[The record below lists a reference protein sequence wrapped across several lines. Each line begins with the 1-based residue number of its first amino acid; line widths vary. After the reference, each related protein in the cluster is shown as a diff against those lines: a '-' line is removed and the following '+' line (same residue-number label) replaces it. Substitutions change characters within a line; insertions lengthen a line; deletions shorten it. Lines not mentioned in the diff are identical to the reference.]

1 MQKTT
6 LAFVVRRLF
15 HLVPVVFAIAAM
27 NFLLIKLAPGDAA
40 DILAGQMGHATLEFT
55 EQLRRNFGLDLPLF
69 EQFLYYMA
77 RLATLDL
84 GVSFIQG
91 VPVLDLIL
99 DRLPATLVLM
109 VVAIVLAV
117 SGGVLLGVS
126 AARRQ
131 GTWID
136 NAISVSALVVYATP
150 AFWLG
155 LMLIVLFSIVL
166 DLLPSGGMMQ
176 IGAGKT
182 GLAHVLDVARHLILP
197 AATLGLFYV
206 AIYTRLMRAAMLEV
220 YGLDF
225 ITTARAKGLSEG
237 AIAWT
242 HALRNALLPVVTLAG
257 VQVGHL
263 LGGAVLVETVF
274 GWPGLGR
281 LVFDALVQRDLNLL
295 LGILFISSVV
305 VVIANLIVDL
315 LYGLLDPR
323 IVHK

>member
-1 MQKTT
+1 MRNTT
-6 LAFVVRRLF
+6 VAFVVRRLLQ
-15 HLVPVVFAIAAM
+15 LVPVVLAIAAM
-27 NFLLIKLAPGDAA
+27 NFLLVKMAPGDAA

-55 EQLRRNFGLDLPLF
+55 QQLRREFGLDLPLI
-69 EQFLYYMA
+69 EQFLIYMG
-77 RLATLDL
+77 RLLTLDL
-84 GVSFIQG
+84 GVSFLQQQ
-91 VPVLDLIL
+91 PVLDLIL

-109 VVAIVLAV
+109 VTAISLA
-117 SGGVLLGVS
+117 GVLGVGLGVA

-131 GTWID
+131 GSWID
-136 NAISVSALVVYATP
+136 NLVSVSALIIYATP

-155 LMLIVLFSIVL
+155 LMLIVLFSIKL

-182 GLAHVLDVARHLILP
+182 SLAYALDVARHLILP

-225 ITTARAKGLSEG
+225 ITAARAKGLSEG
-237 AIAWT
+237 VIAWT

-257 VQVGHL
+257 VQIGHL
-263 LGGAVLVETVF
+263 LGGSVLVETVF

-281 LVFDALVQRDLNLL
+281 LVFDALLQRDLNLL
-295 LGILFISSVV
+295 LGILFVSSVV

>member
-1 MQKTT
+1 MRNTT
-6 LAFVVRRLF
+6 VAFVVRRLLQ
-15 HLVPVVFAIAAM
+15 LVPVVLAIAAM
-27 NFLLIKLAPGDAA
+27 NFLLIKMAPGDAA

-55 EQLRRNFGLDLPLF
+55 QQLRREFGLDLPLI
-69 EQFLYYMA
+69 EQFLIYMG
-77 RLATLDL
+77 RLLTLDL
-84 GVSFIQG
+84 GVSFLQQQ
-91 VPVLDLIL
+91 PVLDLIL

-109 VVAIVLAV
+109 VTAISLA
-117 SGGVLLGVS
+117 GVLGVGLGVA

-131 GTWID
+131 GSWID
-136 NAISVSALVVYATP
+136 NLVSVSALIIYATP

-155 LMLIVLFSIVL
+155 LMLIVLFSIKL

-182 GLAHVLDVARHLILP
+182 GLAYALDVARHLILP

-225 ITTARAKGLSEG
+225 ITAARAKGLSEG
-237 AIAWT
+237 VIAWT

-257 VQVGHL
+257 VQIGHL
-263 LGGAVLVETVF
+263 LGGSVLVETVF

-281 LVFDALVQRDLNLL
+281 LVFDALLQRDLNLL
-295 LGILFISSVV
+295 LGILLVSSVV